1 MRLDSGIRCALLLAL
16 FAGCPVA
23 AQATGQPANRS
34 DIARV
39 EAYLNA
45 LRSLRSE
52 FVQRSSGGR
61 FAEGT
66 IYAMRPGRLR
76 LDYNP
81 PSTVQFYAN
90 GGWLL
95 HVDTALESV
104 SRIPLSST
112 PARFLTEDRI
122 SLSQDTVVRRVDR
135 SPGAIL
141 LELAERED
149 PEAGSIA
156 MRFSTEPMTLRG
168 WTVID
173 AEGTVTSV
181 TLTEPAFNVP
191 IPRRVFI
198 FDARTFEGEPDFG
211 D

>member
-1 MRLDSGIRCALLLAL
+1 MIRCALLLVL
-16 FAGCPVA
+16 GFPWA
-23 AQATGQPANRS
+23 AQAADRLSEADRS

-39 EAYLNA
+39 EAYLNT

-76 LDYNP
+76 LDYKP

-90 GGWLL
+90 GSWLL

-104 SRIPLSST
+104 SQIPLSST
-112 PARFLTEDRI
+112 PARFLTADRI
-122 SLSQDTVVRRVDR
+122 SLDALVRRVTR
-135 SPGAIL
+135 SRGAIS

-156 MRFSTEPMTLRG
+156 IRFSTMPMTLRG

-173 AEGTVTSV
+173 TEGTVTSV
-181 TLTEPAFNVP
+181 TLTGPAFNVP
-191 IPRRVFI
+191 IPRRIFV
-198 FDARTFEGEPDFG
+198 FDARTFERGQDFG